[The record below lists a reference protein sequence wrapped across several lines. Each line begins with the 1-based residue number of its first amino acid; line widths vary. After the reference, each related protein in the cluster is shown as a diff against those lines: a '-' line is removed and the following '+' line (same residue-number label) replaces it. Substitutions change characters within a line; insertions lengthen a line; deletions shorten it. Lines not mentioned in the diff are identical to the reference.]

1 MHVPVV
7 FQYQR
12 ALDEFRREGR
22 EPPLLKRMSELIS
35 LLDLTTTLDS
45 ALPGEDILDAALLIV
60 MGELQAGRG
69 VLLVR
74 KADGSFDFKAS
85 RGLAADAPRELPAGT
100 LPEAALMAGEAPPLP
115 EALAAIGLEVLCP
128 VTKAGR
134 VLAMLGLGPRAGG
147 RGYGE
152 QEMGFLRSV
161 AACSAT
167 PIENGLIYREL
178 QQVNQRLSLKVFQL
192 KNLFDISRELT
203 MSFDEDGIRSLV
215 TTTLMG
221 HLMVSRCS
229 FFTREPG
236 GGFVAHERGIRV
248 DSTPFQL
255 SPEEAAVLATLSWG
269 PHPVAGLP
277 EGALRSRLLATRMSM
292 IVPLPIGGRV
302 EGLFALGDRPSG
314 RAFDEEDQDFV
325 LTLGRQALAALQNV
339 RLLRVRMEKQRQDR
353 ELQIAREIQQ
363 SLFPSSC
370 PAVSGFDVAATSL
383 PCYQVGGDLY
393 DFIPLEGGRIA
404 LAVADVSGKGT
415 PASILMASLHASLRA
430 LAGTTTPTRLMQRL
444 NAFIFA
450 STQANKYV
458 TLFYGELDPAS
469 RRLLYVNA
477 GHVPPFVSRRGGLR
491 ARLEAGGPVLGLL
504 EEVAFEVGETS
515 LESGDVVA
523 VVTDGAT
530 EAASPEDVEFG
541 DDRLL
546 DMLEAATGCE
556 AADVVARLVAAVR
569 GWAGPRGCSDDLT
582 ALVLRAL

>member
-1 MHVPVV
+1 MHLPVV

-60 MGELQAGRG
+60 LGELQASRG

-74 KADGSFDFKAS
+74 KPDGRFDFRAS
-85 RGLAADAPRELPAGT
+85 RGLPADAPRDLPAGS
-100 LPEAALMAGEAPPLP
+100 LPETALMAGETAPPP
-115 EALAAIGLEVLCP
+115 RALAALGLEVLCP

-134 VLAMLGLGPRAGG
+134 VLAVIGLGPRAGG
-147 RGYGE
+147 RGYGDE
-152 QEMGFLRSV
+152 EMGFLRSV

-167 PIENGLIYREL
+167 PIENGLIYQEL
-178 QQVNQRLSLKVFQL
+178 QRVNQRLSVKVFQL
-192 KNLFDISRELT
+192 RNLFDISRELT
-203 MSFDEDGIRSLV
+203 TSFEEDGIRGLV

-236 GGFVAHERGIRV
+236 GSFVAHERGIPV
-248 DSTPFQL
+248 DSAPFRLGPDEGRLVETL
-255 SPEEAAVLATLSWG
+255 SPG
-269 PHPVAGLP
+269 PKPVAGLP
-277 EGALRSRLLATRMSM
+277 DGPFRARLLATRMWVA
-292 IVPLPIGGRV
+292 VPLPIGGRV
-302 EGLFALGDRPSG
+302 EGLFALGERASG

-325 LTLGRQALAALQNV
+325 LTLGRQALAAIENV
-339 RLLRVRMEKQRQDR
+339 RLQRVRMEKLRQDR

-370 PAVSGFDVAATSL
+370 PAVPGFDVAAASH

-393 DFIPLEGGRIA
+393 DFIPLEGGRLA

-430 LAGTTTPTRLMQRL
+430 LAGTSTPARLMERL

-458 TLFYGELDPAS
+458 TLFYAELDPAS

-477 GHVPPFVSRRGGLR
+477 GHVPPFVFRAGGPHE
-491 ARLEAGGPVLGLL
+491 RLEAGGPVLGLL
-504 EEVAFEVGETS
+504 EDVAFEVGETS
-515 LESGDVVA
+515 LASGDIVA

-530 EAASPEDVEFG
+530 EASSPEDVEFG
-541 DDRLL
+541 DDRVL
-546 DMLEAATGCE
+546 DALGVAGGREAEEVVTG
-556 AADVVARLVAAVR
+556 LVAAVR